1 MSNINYNLFK
11 PWVSKAIPTSL
22 ITGLNGLYPS
32 QPDPDVFSKY
42 STAPAKIRPI
52 VVSALCKILNIAYR
66 SGKDDGMDYGS
77 LGTVNFGDN
86 VGYAIEIAQNG
97 HREAAIIKNNSSGI
111 PTVYA
116 KTDSGMYSFKENYNN
131 GVLLMAAVL
140 FYELMAPCNEEFN
153 KHFII
158 VREEWKKG
166 ITSDNLDVFGNSVA
180 ILSENIY
187 RRLCGTKDA
196 LKIKP
201 LNDNG
206 NVYQITAQLLA
217 SGKVVPEVTYGPG
230 FKILSQSDESN
241 KGTKEDKEVITK
253 SARDW
258 TDEEK
263 LLIPTIPEWYIMPK
277 EVKEVCKLV
286 RASTNTFKPKRN
298 FMFRGPSS
306 TGKTSMARAI
316 AAELGMPYV
325 FITCSSDTESSAFL
339 GEPMYDKN
347 GNVKYVESPFI
358 RAIKNGYVVEVQE
371 PYTIAKQGVLTSLN
385 GLLDDSEGV
394 TLATGE
400 FVKRHP
406 DCIVIFTTNVSYVGC
421 KKPNQSV
428 LRRMN
433 GVYDINM
440 PSEAEICKR
449 VQANTKFDDRKLLSQ
464 IVKCAHKIDKHLQ
477 EQMIDDGVCGVSE
490 IIDWVSTVQ
499 IQNDIV
505 ESARSTI
512 VSKATDDQL
521 EQANILALVEAEFTG
536 VAYTP
541 KEVVSAATQM

>member
-1 MSNINYNLFK
+1 MSNINLNLFK

-22 ITGLNGLYPS
+22 ISGLNGLYPS

-52 VVSALCKILNIAYR
+52 VVSALCKIMNIVYPRGADMA
-66 SGKDDGMDYGS
+66 SDFGS
-77 LGTVNFGDN
+77 LGTINFGDN
-86 VGYAIEIAQNG
+86 VGYAIEIVQNG
-97 HREAAIIKNNSSGI
+97 HREAAIIKNNSSGV

-131 GVLLMAAVL
+131 GVLLMTAVL
-140 FYELMAPCNEEFN
+140 FYELMLSGDEEFHR
-153 KHFII
+153 HFIAI
-158 VREEWKKG
+158 KEEWKKG
-166 ITSDNLDVFGNSVA
+166 ITPDNLNVFGNSVA

-187 RRLCGTKDA
+187 RRLCGTKNS
-196 LKIKP
+196 LSIKP
-201 LNDNG
+201 LNDSG
-206 NVYQITAQLLA
+206 NVYQITSQLLA
-217 SGKVVPEVTYGPG
+217 SGKIIPDLIYGPG
-230 FKILSQSDESN
+230 FKILSQNSESN
-241 KGTKEDKEVITK
+241 GDTKKEDIITK

-258 TDEEK
+258 TDEER
-263 LLIPTIPEWYIMPK
+263 LLIPTIPEWYIIPK

-449 VQANTKFDDRKLLSQ
+449 VLANTKFDDRKMLSQ
-464 IVKCAHKIDKHLQ
+464 MVKCAHKIDKHLQ
-477 EQMIDDGVCGVSE
+477 EQMIEDGVCGVSE

-499 IQNDIV
+499 IQNDVV

-512 VSKATDDQL
+512 VSKATDDPL
-521 EQANILALVEAEFTG
+521 EQANILALIEAEFSG

-541 KEVVSAATQM
+541 KEAVSAAVQM

>member
-1 MSNINYNLFK
+1 MSNINLNLFK
-11 PWVSKAIPTSL
+11 PWVSRSIPTSL
-22 ITGLNGLYPS
+22 ITGLNGLYPE
-32 QPDPDVFSKY
+32 QPDPEVFSKY
-42 STAPAKIRPI
+42 SSSPAKIRPI
-52 VVSALCKILNIAYR
+52 IVSALCKILNIVYNQDE
-66 SGKDDGMDYGS
+66 KEDYGS
-77 LGTVNFGDN
+77 LGTINFGDKI
-86 VGYAIEIAQNG
+86 GYAIEIIQNG
-97 HREAAIIKNNSSGI
+97 HREAAIIKENSSGI

-116 KTDSGMYSFKENYNN
+116 KTDTGMYSFKENYNN
-131 GVLLMAAVL
+131 GVVLMAAVIY
-140 FYELMAPCNEEFN
+140 YELMTTSNAEFKLYFN
-153 KHFII
+153 TIK
-158 VREEWKKG
+158 EEWKSG
-166 ITSDNLDVFGNSVA
+166 IKKDNLNDFGNNIAV
-180 ILSENIY
+180 LSENIY
-187 RRLCGTKDA
+187 RRLCGSKDS

-206 NVYQITAQLLA
+206 NVYQITSQLLA
-217 SGKVVPEVTYGPG
+217 SGKIIPDVRYGKD
-230 FKILSQSDESN
+230 FKILSQNRESN
-241 KGTKEDKEVITK
+241 TEKQNVTKVEK
-253 SARDW
+253 SKRDW
-258 TDEEK
+258 TDDER

-277 EVKEVCKLV
+277 EVREVCQLV
-286 RASTNTFKPKRN
+286 RASTNTYKPKRN

-306 TGKTSMARAI
+306 TGKTSIARAI

-464 IVKCAHKIDKHLQ
+464 MVKCAHKIDKYLQ

-499 IQNDIV
+499 IQNNIV

-512 VSKATDDQL
+512 VSKATDDPL
-521 EQANILALVEAEFTG
+521 EQANILGIVEAEFMG
-536 VAYTP
+536 IEYTP
-541 KEVVSAATQM
+541 TDVINNAMKN